1 MTDRDTLVK
10 NYLARQTD
18 LASMKERHIRTTN
31 ERDDKKSLLERTE
44 VQLKNLEC
52 IAHRVGEVH

>member
-1 MTDRDTLVK
+1 MTDRTTLIA
-10 NYLARQTD
+10 NYIQRQKD
-18 LASMKERHIRTTN
+18 LATVKERHTRTLN
-31 ERDDKKSLLERTE
+31 ERDDKKKLLERTE